1 MSFINTNQGCQ
12 NGLELELSSC
22 CLRNDNSNSG
32 QRHVKIRRGV
42 SHATPGHLQSNT
54 ATPFQRHRNYFGIG
68 IGRIVILKFSVN
80 PSNSGRM
87 ELAEL
92 QSCANPKTFFG
103 SHATPFQSFE
113 FENFPTPR
121 HSNSN
126 VEWNCSPI
134 PIPVRQ
140 TQATPFHATPESSNS
155 PIPVEWRG
163 IGVGLQFL

>member
-1 MSFINTNQGCQ
+1 MCHAWLPKVATNSEQGREP
-12 NGLELELSSC
+12 GGHAWRSRHAHAPRIAL
-22 CLRNDNSNSG
+22 DWSNSAPILHLC
-32 QRHVKIRRGV
+32 QR
-42 SHATPGHLQSNT
+42 ATP
-54 ATPFQRHRNYFGIG
+54 RHANGVAP
-68 IGRIVILKFSVN
+68 RIV
-80 PSNSGRM
+80 
-87 ELAEL
+87 

-126 VEWNCSPI
+126 VEWNYSPI

-155 PIPVEWRG
+155 PNSCGMALEWRW
-163 IGVGLQFL
+163 ITILPALDVSALQ

>member
-1 MSFINTNQGCQ
+1 MPGFQRWPRIANKVQSPFAYLAVTPRSRSENCS
-12 NGLELELSSC
+12 GLEQFC
-22 CLRNDNSNSG
+22 SNSSP
-32 QRHVKIRRGV
+32 V
-42 SHATPGHLQSNT
+42 SRATP
-54 ATPFQRHRNYFGIG
+54 RHANGVAP
-68 IGRIVILKFSVN
+68 RI
-80 PSNSGRM
+80 
-87 ELAEL
+87 A

-113 FENFPTPR
+113 FEIFPTPR

-155 PIPVEWRG
+155 PNSCGMALEWRW
-163 IGVGLQFL
+163 ITILPALDVTALIYLNASLNESPPM